1 MKVFVTGAT
10 GYVGGAVVDALLEGG
25 HEVTGLTSSDGKAAD
40 LEARGVRPVVGGLG
54 DPESWRSAAA
64 RAEALVHAA
73 FDYGAGDPVE
83 LDGLAIDTLLSAAGE
98 ASGSRPLAYTS
109 GVWVLGNTGDREV
122 DESAVPDEPFELVT
136 WRPAHEQLVLDAG
149 RRVAPAVVRP
159 GVLYG
164 GTRGLMVP
172 FFQSAAEEGA
182 STYVGEGRNRMAL
195 IHKDDVGRL
204 YRAIVERGATGVFH
218 AVDRTP
224 MPMVDV
230 ARAASEAAGAGG
242 ETRSVPLAEARE
254 ELGPVADALCLDQV
268 VAARRSAE
276 VLGWSPRFPSFRD
289 GAETAYREWRE
300 GRDG

>member
-25 HEVTGLTSSDGKAAD
+25 HEVTGLTSSDDKVAA

-54 DPESWRSAAA
+54 DPGSWRGAAA

-73 FDYGAGDPVE
+73 FDYGADDPVE
-83 LDGLAIDTLLSAAGE
+83 ADGLAVDTLLSAAGE
-98 ASGSRPLAYTS
+98 GTGPRALAYTS
-109 GVWVLGNTGDREV
+109 
-122 DESAVPDEPFELVT
+122 
-136 WRPAHEQLVLDAG
+136 
-149 RRVAPAVVRP
+149 
-159 GVLYG
+159 
-164 GTRGLMVP
+164 
-172 FFQSAAEEGA
+172 
-182 STYVGEGRNRMAL
+182 
-195 IHKDDVGRL
+195 
-204 YRAIVERGATGVFH
+204 GVFH
-218 AVDRTP
+218 AVDRAP

-242 ETRSVPLAEARE
+242 ETRSVPLEEARE

-289 GAETAYREWRE
+289 GAETAYREWRQAE
-300 GRDG
+300 